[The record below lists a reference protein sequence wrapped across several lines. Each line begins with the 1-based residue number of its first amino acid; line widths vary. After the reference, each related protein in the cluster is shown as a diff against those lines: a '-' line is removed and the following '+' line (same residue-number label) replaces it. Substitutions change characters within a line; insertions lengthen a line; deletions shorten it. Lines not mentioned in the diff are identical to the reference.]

1 MCSEQVTVVCLAPLK
16 YIFVAI
22 FRDTPRWPFWP
33 YLAID
38 SNLVKSMFFSKV
50 RLRQKEHKNNR
61 YKFRAWMWCYKTHPN
76 VHCHPYFPWLD
87 RGPAPRPRNR
97 SVFRNCLG
105 GPICL
110 SWCEIIW
117 MVCERKIFCGLNILV
132 IAGHPGLQSQRA
144 FVQRIVSLI
153 VVNSAGELFIT
164 QILYDIMILWI
175 CWCYASA
182 TCTFI

>member
-1 MCSEQVTVVCLAPLK
+1 MRSEQVTVVCLAPLK
-16 YIFVAI
+16 YIFIAI

-87 RGPAPRPRNR
+87 RGPAPSPRNR

-105 GPICL
+105 GPNCL
-110 SWCEIIW
+110 SEWFLRGRCFSGS
-117 MVCERKIFCGLNILV
+117 IFWSRVKEPLLNEL
-132 IAGHPGLQSQRA
+132 SSK
-144 FVQRIVSLI
+144 SL
-153 VVNSAGELFIT
+153 
-164 QILYDIMILWI
+164 
-175 CWCYASA
+175 
-182 TCTFI
+182 